1 MNSSKLQN
9 RFFKTRTEE
18 SKKPFNCQINFYVS
32 LLYKT
37 RRCFFWETGP
47 IELSLTIKNFW
58 RIFSPLFSKRAFQK
72 ESIVLNNNNKT
83 ISNNEELS
91 EIQ

>member
-72 ESIVLNNNNKT
+72 ESIVLNSNNKT
-83 ISNNEELS
+83 IINNEELS